1 MSPSDPRGGPPLGSS
16 APPPDLPPVPRP
28 TMSRFAKV
36 LLGLG
41 VIIICSYTAIASTGW
56 QPAQPQRDE
65 IPASVRSSPGGYR
78 SFHFWHSGYH
88 GGK

>member
-1 MSPSDPRGGPPLGSS
+1 MTTTEPASPVEPRGGTP
-16 APPPDLPPVPRP
+16 AADLPPVPRP
-28 TMSRFAKV
+28 RRSAMAIV
-36 LLGLG
+36 LG
-41 VIIICSYTAIASTGW
+41 VFGLLVTTGYAALAYRE
-56 QPAQPQRDE
+56 PDPGSPERDE